1 MNTIRIKSPAKINLG
16 LRILNKRE
24 DGYHNIQTLFYPI
37 ILLYDELI
45 FTKSSNTCFLSDL
58 NDPIDF
64 NDNLIIKAKNE
75 LDKFSNQKIEC
86 EIKLSKKIPIG
97 AGLGGGSSNAAAT
110 LIALNKLFDLNLSY
124 EILSDIALKLGS
136 DVPFFLLAQPAIGKS
151 RGEILEKINIKIPFP
166 ICIINPGIH
175 ISTKELFSQI
185 DPINIENDYSH
196 LDFKLPKKIKELQ
209 DLIINDFE
217 EIVFNKYAE
226 IKSVHDSLLKSGAL
240 FSKMTGTGSTVY
252 GVFENIEKAEK
263 AIAKFPRHYFTFI
276 SIP

>member
-136 DVPFFLLAQPAIGKS
+136 DVPFFLLSQPAIGKS

-196 LDFKLPKKIKELQ
+196 LDFKLPKKIKALQ